1 MARQTNAMITYNDA
15 IYMVANEGFL
25 EFEPIPVSNQCM
37 TSEEIRYYMN
47 ADVEKFETYENK
59 RLVPYHLLSPFGNK
73 KACGSSFTKGTSTRL
88 YHQVNIDFGT
98 EIGNAVLTFI
108 ANSTPKKFDVTWN
121 KITYTTGWIGSDTS
135 YYNALISAGYDD
147 SEINLGSTNGAGS
160 IVVDKNL
167 ANPTSVQVIVNEFVD
182 GDNWS
187 GNGNCI

>member
-1 MARQTNAMITYNDA
+1 
-15 IYMVANEGFL
+15 
-25 EFEPIPVSNQCM
+25 
-37 TSEEIRYYMN
+37 
-47 ADVEKFETYENK
+47 
-59 RLVPYHLLSPFGNK
+59 
-73 KACGSSFTKGTSTRL
+73 L